1 MNAELLIDHAWGK
14 ESCTLA
20 DIKAFRAGSES
31 LGSGQVLPCAYPAD
45 KARLVLREMADAL
58 ALSLVDKRLTA
69 GQVAVMVG
77 YDRGGSGAAGPAHG
91 SQRLPRQTSSARL
104 VTGAAL
110 DIFDRTVDQRRMI
123 RRLNVTVTELM
134 TEEMAAGKQDFP
146 EQLDMFTDY
155 EALARQ
161 RAAEERAIARER
173 QGQQAVLDI
182 RRRFGKNAILKG
194 TSLMEGATGRERN
207 RQIGGH
213 RA

>member
-1 MNAELLIDHAWGK
+1 M
-14 ESCTLA
+14 
-20 DIKAFRAGSES
+20 
-31 LGSGQVLPCAYPAD
+31 
-45 KARLVLREMADAL
+45 
-58 ALSLVDKRLTA
+58 
-69 GQVAVMVG
+69 
-77 YDRGGSGAAGPAHG
+77 
-91 SQRLPRQTSSARL
+91 
-104 VTGAAL
+104 TGAAL

-161 RAAEERAIARER
+161 RAAEERAIDRER

>member
-1 MNAELLIDHAWGK
+1 MREIVKENID
-14 ESCTLA
+14 
-20 DIKAFRAGSES
+20 
-31 LGSGQVLPCAYPAD
+31 YN
-45 KARLVLREMADAL
+45 
-58 ALSLVDKRLTA
+58 SLVTEYGRD
-69 GQVAVMVG
+69 
-77 YDRGGSGAAGPAHG
+77 
-91 SQRLPRQTSSARL
+91 
-104 VTGAAL
+104 
-110 DIFDRTVDQRRMI
+110 TVDQI
-123 RRLNVTVTELM
+123 TELM